1 MRTIAPLQ
9 QQTLTSPIQNKPRH
23 TPSDRATGRRR
34 RCSGNARPH
43 SPGRDATLT
52 SRGTAE
58 DEPPTHPHHRTAI
71 VHRARSLSL
80 SLSLSLFLFLPP
92 RPLPQAV
99 SFSPISITPSSF
111 TCAFMETTPPP
122 PPTTTT
128 ATTMTVADEL
138 TSAAAK
144 GRTADVELLLR
155 GGAEVNG
162 LNRFGRTALQ
172 AYIYI
177 YIYTADEMYTI
188 WDLSVNIFSRWKV
201 MMMGSTPV
209 ARVLLKHG
217 ADPNVADGRTG
228 SSPLHDAA
236 REGFVDTARLLVEH
250 LADPQARDNAKCRP
264 VDLARDN
271 GHDDV
276 VAFLESL

>member
-9 QQTLTSPIQNKPRH
+9 QQTLTSPIQN
-23 TPSDRATGRRR
+23 
-34 RCSGNARPH
+34 N
-43 SPGRDATLT
+43 
-52 SRGTAE
+52 
-58 DEPPTHPHHRTAI
+58 
-71 VHRARSLSL
+71 
-80 SLSLSLFLFLPP
+80 
-92 RPLPQAV
+92 
-99 SFSPISITPSSF
+99 
-111 TCAFMETTPPP
+111 
-122 PPTTTT
+122 
-128 ATTMTVADEL
+128 
-138 TSAAAK
+138 AAAK

-172 AYIYI
+172 
-177 YIYTADEMYTI
+177 
-188 WDLSVNIFSRWKV
+188 V